1 MDWLKTRLRVRECFD
16 KYKYVLLIVALGILL
31 MTIPTGTREEVS
43 DTPTSVSEPAVS
55 VEENLEKI
63 LGQIRGVGKVQVM
76 LTELTG
82 PETVYQ
88 TDVDRTDAEGSS
100 RLKEET
106 VTVSGGGVQSGLVQT
121 VTPPTYLGAIVVCQG
136 AGSPGVRLDVAKAV
150 AAVTGLGMD
159 RITVLEMK

>member
-1 MDWLKTRLRVRECFD
+1 MDWLKSRLRLRESFD

-31 MTIPTGTREEVS
+31 MVIPTGHQEEVAS
-43 DTPTSVSEPAVS
+43 AAATVAEPAVT
-55 VEENLEKI
+55 VEANLEKI

-88 TDVDRTDAEGSS
+88 TDVDRTDGEGSS
-100 RLKEET
+100 RIREET

-150 AAVTGLGMD
+150 AAVTGLGLD